1 MKKKLHHRRKPR
13 KPLTTRG
20 PYCRIVTIRLPY
32 VLEGAIKE
40 VAKSRGRPWQTVLKE
55 LLEEALGLSDGVEI
69 KRISAKGL
77 QAAAKR
83 LKSG

>member
-1 MKKKLHHRRKPR
+1 
-13 KPLTTRG
+13 
-20 PYCRIVTIRLPY
+20 
-32 VLEGAIKE
+32 

-55 LLEEALGLSDGVEI
+55 LLEEALGLSNGVEI

-83 LKSG
+83 LKSA